1 MSFTPTAL
9 LCSAALLTSA
19 LCHAALP
26 LATAGQPV
34 AEIICPAD
42 AGPVLAYAA
51 KELQEHIAMISGATL
66 PILPAP
72 GPAAGRIILAVQ
84 PVGFANDREQIGDS
98 DGFAVRQQG
107 TTVTVLGNQP
117 KGVLTGVYKLLFRNS
132 DIIWARPNTEFGTIF
147 TPNADLTLTDTDFID
162 VPATILRGW
171 QMIGPGLESDVWQY
185 RQGSNWSSR
194 TMRDDPETSHFGCVR
209 EFGGGH
215 NLTGLYI
222 RGDKYF
228 ADHPEFFPFFKG
240 ARQDP
245 RQIRMRTQLCFTNAD
260 MTRAFISELDQL
272 VAASPDYSTYRI
284 MIEDVWQ
291 CCECPE
297 CSKPIT
303 LPDGTSVAPAD
314 EDFRSTQFFLWLN
327 QIARHFQAHYPGKRL
342 LTFGYF
348 FTETPPRITVEPN
361 ISISFCP
368 INKNSKRAIDDPDN
382 DVYYRRFLSWMKNTT
397 ELTWREYFGL
407 CGPFPRPMD
416 AIAIADWRLVNSYG
430 VRRTYSEMY
439 SDAVGPRMDG
449 VASWNVNAP
458 YFWVMAN
465 ANWNPKV
472 DVNALRD
479 EFFRR
484 VYGPAADDVKAFYAM
499 IEKAFLAAPGNSRWN
514 DRAQANWKH
523 VVIAGDLVEPCRQ
536 ALTRA
541 AQHPLLPKQ
550 QRMLSALRDQF
561 DAMIADVLAMRVFAT
576 KVATPPTFDPT
587 FATEPW
593 LSAKVADAF
602 VLSRGGKPHENRTEL
617 RVLYDDERLY
627 FGVRC
632 FHPDPANMP
641 YRKDVA
647 AGNRFPQGE
656 GFEVFLQGDWDEQK
670 SPFVQMVIDPAG
682 NRYAGAR
689 AGKSWQAESH
699 ILADGWSAMLSLT
712 WAEARLA
719 PPQPGAVLRGAFIRQ
734 FMPSPQEGIAP
745 SNCAA
750 LYGSTRHRTQ
760 GFCDIILE

>member
-1 MSFTPTAL
+1 MLKAPGCL
-9 LCSAALLTSA
+9 LFSAALLSSA
-19 LCHAALP
+19 LIHAALP
-26 LATAGQPV
+26 LASAGQPV

-98 DGFAVRQQG
+98 DGFAVRQQD

-162 VPATILRGW
+162 VPVYLLRGW

-222 RGDKYF
+222 RSDKYF

-303 LPDGTSVAPAD
+303 LPDGAVVAPAD

-416 AIAIADWRLVNSYG
+416 AIASADWRLVNSYG

-472 DVNALRD
+472 DVKALRD

-484 VYGPAADDVKAFYAM
+484 VYGPAAEDVRAFYAM

-550 QRMLSALRDQF
+550 ERMLSALRDQF
-561 DAMIADVLAMRVFAT
+561 DTMIAEVLAMRVFAT
-576 KVATPPTFDPT
+576 KVAPPTFDPT

-602 VLSRGGKPHENRTEL
+602 VLSRGEKPHENRTEL

-689 AGKSWQAESH
+689 AGKSWQAESRV
-699 ILADGWSAMLSLT
+699 LADGWSAMFSLT
-712 WAEARLA
+712 WAEARLE
-719 PPQPGAVLRGAFIRQ
+719 PPLPGAVLRGAFIRQ

-745 SNCAA
+745 SNYAA

>member
-107 TTVTVLGNQP
+107 ATVTVLGNQP
-117 KGVLTGVYKLLFRNS
+117 KGVLTGVYKLLYRNS

-194 TMRDDPETSHFGCVR
+194 TMRDDPETSHFGCIS

-245 RQIRMRTQLCFTNAD
+245 RLIRMRTQLCFTNAD

-272 VAASPDYSTYRI
+272 VAASPNYSTYRI

-303 LPDGTSVAPAD
+303 LPDGAVVAPAD

-407 CGPFPRPMD
+407 
-416 AIAIADWRLVNSYG
+416 
-430 VRRTYSEMY
+430 
-439 SDAVGPRMDG
+439 
-449 VASWNVNAP
+449 
-458 YFWVMAN
+458 
-465 ANWNPKV
+465 
-472 DVNALRD
+472 
-479 EFFRR
+479 
-484 VYGPAADDVKAFYAM
+484 
-499 IEKAFLAAPGNSRWN
+499 
-514 DRAQANWKH
+514 
-523 VVIAGDLVEPCRQ
+523 
-536 ALTRA
+536 
-541 AQHPLLPKQ
+541 
-550 QRMLSALRDQF
+550 
-561 DAMIADVLAMRVFAT
+561 
-576 KVATPPTFDPT
+576 
-587 FATEPW
+587 
-593 LSAKVADAF
+593 
-602 VLSRGGKPHENRTEL
+602 
-617 RVLYDDERLY
+617 
-627 FGVRC
+627 
-632 FHPDPANMP
+632 
-641 YRKDVA
+641 
-647 AGNRFPQGE
+647 
-656 GFEVFLQGDWDEQK
+656 
-670 SPFVQMVIDPAG
+670 
-682 NRYAGAR
+682 
-689 AGKSWQAESH
+689 
-699 ILADGWSAMLSLT
+699 
-712 WAEARLA
+712 
-719 PPQPGAVLRGAFIRQ
+719 
-734 FMPSPQEGIAP
+734 
-745 SNCAA
+745 
-750 LYGSTRHRTQ
+750 
-760 GFCDIILE
+760 

>member
-26 LATAGQPV
+26 LASAGQPV

-66 PILPAP
+66 PILPVP

-84 PVGFANDREQIGDS
+84 PDGFATDREQIGDS

-162 VPATILRGW
+162 VPVYILRGW
-171 QMIGPGLESDVWQY
+171 QMIGPGLESDVWQF

-194 TMRDDPETSHFGCVR
+194 TMRDAPETSHFGCVR

-228 ADHPEFFPFFKG
+228 ADHPDFFPFFKG

-245 RQIRMRTQLCFTNAD
+245 RQIPMRTQLCFTNAD

-303 LPDGTSVAPAD
+303 LPDGTSVAPAN

-327 QIARHFQAHYPGKRL
+327 QIARHFQSYYPGKRL

-458 YFWVMAN
+458 FFWVMAN

-484 VYGPAADDVKAFYAM
+484 VYGPAANDVRAFYAM
-499 IEKAFLAAPGNSRWN
+499 IEKAFLATPGNSRWN
-514 DRAQANWKH
+514 DRAVSNWRLA
-523 VVIAGDLVEPCRQ
+523 VVETGLVEPCRD
-536 ALTRA
+536 ALARA
-541 AQHPLLPKQ
+541 AAKDLRPNSRK
-550 QRMLSALRDQF
+550 MLDALQE
-561 DAMIADVLAMRVFAT
+561 
-576 KVATPPTFDPT
+576 T
-587 FATEPW
+587 FASQIA
-593 LSAKVADAF
+593 LADNAP
-602 VLSRGGKPHENRTEL
+602 SL
-617 RVLYDDERLY
+617 RVGRCADKPDQSLDFSTPAWQAAPTYSNFNELNKDKPVPHPTTVRFLYDDVKLY
-627 FGVRC
+627 IALQC
-632 FHPDPANMP
+632 TYPDPAQMAYDRNLHG
-641 YRKDVA
+641 R
-647 AGNRFPQGE
+647 NQFPAGE
-656 GFEVFLQGDWDEQK
+656 GAEFFLTTSKGAPGYVQ
-670 SPFVQMVIDPAG
+670 FVVDPAG
-682 NRYAGAR
+682 NRFANDETAPWDAR
-689 AGKSWQAESH
+689 TAITANGWNALITVPWSTLGHDPTSTKS
-699 ILADGWSAMLSLT
+699 
-712 WAEARLA
+712 
-719 PPQPGAVLRGAFIRQ
+719 LRGTVVRLYKGPTDRRRYYPLFNSAGH
-734 FMPSPQEGIAP
+734 SIASYCP
-745 SNCAA
+745 MQ
-750 LYGSTRHRTQ
+750 LVK
-760 GFCDIILE
+760 